1 MRHVLL
7 LAATILLTPL
17 AHAADDLVITGNW
30 SRRIDAGIVESEL
43 VMPLSRL
50 LQQMPRVQRIKS
62 SMSESDVRMEISI
75 LDVTCA
81 EMREVQQKMRDAR
94 PKWPEASSLSLKTR
108 TGAPCK
114 EAK

>member
-1 MRHVLL
+1 MRLL
-7 LAATILLTPL
+7 PLLTFGVFLAPL

-30 SRRIDAGIVESEL
+30 SRRIDAGTVESEL

-50 LQQMPRVQRIKS
+50 LQQMPRVGRIKS
-62 SMSESDVRMEISI
+62 ELTGTSVRMEIMI

-81 EMREVQQKMRDAR
+81 EMREVQGKMREAR
-94 PKWPEASSLSLKTR
+94 PKWPEAAGITLKTR